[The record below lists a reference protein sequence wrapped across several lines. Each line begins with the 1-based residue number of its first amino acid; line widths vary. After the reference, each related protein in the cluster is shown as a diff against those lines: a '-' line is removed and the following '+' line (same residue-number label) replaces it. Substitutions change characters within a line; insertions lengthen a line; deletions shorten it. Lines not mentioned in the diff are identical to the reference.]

1 MILYNAE
8 KMPKAQQHKIKATL
22 EETTDLYGL
31 WKIAQYLPDEIRWK
45 TCDGSYHCIKACR
58 PQSTMHNTGREAKY
72 NMISK
77 DEFFRVVLPITA
89 PEDK

>member
-31 WKIAQYLPDEIRWK
+31 
-45 TCDGSYHCIKACR
+45 
-58 PQSTMHNTGREAKY
+58 
-72 NMISK
+72 
-77 DEFFRVVLPITA
+77 
-89 PEDK
+89 